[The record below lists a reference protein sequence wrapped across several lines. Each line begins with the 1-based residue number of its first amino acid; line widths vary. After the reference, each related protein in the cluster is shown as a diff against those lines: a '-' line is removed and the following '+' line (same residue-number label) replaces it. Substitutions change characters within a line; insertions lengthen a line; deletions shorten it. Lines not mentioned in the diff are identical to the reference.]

1 MCPIVENKLNIMLIA
16 DTSVL
21 CHIFRIVFISTYVQ
35 HNTSKTICEPFKITH
50 ELWEIFLAV
59 LNRIG
64 QSDQQMG
71 KIMLQKKLWVN
82 LKKKL
87 VIFLWINTVTGVTVF
102 CSLSLFFLFF
112 PAFAFSQGGS
122 LCPRTWSATLHCL
135 FTFLSIATDA
145 KRTGILTLP
154 WWVGRVALWPFSAQ
168 EIHFGGTLYS
178 QLNLEAEEAHYTLL
192 TLIKYHL

>member
-112 PAFAFSQGGS
+112 PREAAFVLGHDLPLCTVCSHFSP
-122 LCPRTWSATLHCL
+122 LP
-135 FTFLSIATDA
+135 
-145 KRTGILTLP
+145 LTLRELEY
-154 WWVGRVALWPFSAQ
+154 WRSLGGLAEWRSDHFQLKKSILGGLFIVSSILRLKKHT
-168 EIHFGGTLYS
+168 IHF
-178 QLNLEAEEAHYTLL
+178 
-192 TLIKYHL
+192 

>member
-82 LKKKL
+82 LKKK
-87 VIFLWINTVTGVTVF
+87 TGYF
-102 CSLSLFFLFF
+102 SLNKHSYRSHSILFFVVVFSF
-112 PAFAFSQGGS
+112 FSQGGS